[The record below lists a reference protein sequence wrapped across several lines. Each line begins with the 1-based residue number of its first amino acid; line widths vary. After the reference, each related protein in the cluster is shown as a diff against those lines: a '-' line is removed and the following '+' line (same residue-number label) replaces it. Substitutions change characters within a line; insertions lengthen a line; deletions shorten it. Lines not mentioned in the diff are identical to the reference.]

1 MPDTQKFDFR
11 EWLVPSVVLSI
22 FFGLLIAAA
31 VVIQW

>member
-11 EWLVPSVVLSI
+11 KWLVPSGLSI